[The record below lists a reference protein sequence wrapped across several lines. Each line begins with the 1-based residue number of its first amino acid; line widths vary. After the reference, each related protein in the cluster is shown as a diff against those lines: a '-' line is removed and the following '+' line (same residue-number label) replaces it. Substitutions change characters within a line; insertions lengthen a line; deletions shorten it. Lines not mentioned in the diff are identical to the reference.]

1 MGALAQNTRNTPM
14 KLQSDYDETFFLVC
28 TVRKLRRAL
37 FTVSY
42 TYNWRLAPSSLT
54 LGPQSASSCAGFGLQ
69 PYVGAVRL
77 QNRMKKYTV
86 EAGA

>member
-1 MGALAQNTRNTPM
+1 LTPSIDRAEMGALAQNTRNTPM

-42 TYNWRLAPSSLT
+42 TYN
-54 LGPQSASSCAGFGLQ
+54 
-69 PYVGAVRL
+69 
-77 QNRMKKYTV
+77 
-86 EAGA
+86 